1 MKKIV
6 IFGSGCHAK
15 VVFSEIIKLKKYKF
29 IGFVDN
35 FAPKKK
41 IILKYKNKNYLNLG
55 NIKQLKNLKK
65 VYGIIGVGSSTLR
78 NKIYEEINVVY
89 KDFKFE
95 SIISKDSIIDP
106 SVKIGNGSIIIS
118 NSVINRDS
126 IIGNHCLINTSTSID
141 HDNYFDDF
149 SGTGPGVV
157 TGGKVSVGKL
167 SYIGI
172 GSTIKNMVKIGKNTF
187 IGGSS
192 FVNKNCKNDSFI
204 FRYTSKKIRNIK
216 K

>member
-1 MKKIV
+1 M
-6 IFGSGCHAK
+6 
-15 VVFSEIIKLKKYKF
+15 IILLQR
-29 IGFVDN
+29 
-35 FAPKKK
+35 KK

-95 SIISKDSIIDP
+95 SIISKDLIIDP

-192 FVNKNCKNDSFI
+192 FVNKNCKNDSLYFGI
-204 FRYTSKKIRNIK
+204 PAKKNKKHKKIK
-216 K
+216 KCLKIFYHY